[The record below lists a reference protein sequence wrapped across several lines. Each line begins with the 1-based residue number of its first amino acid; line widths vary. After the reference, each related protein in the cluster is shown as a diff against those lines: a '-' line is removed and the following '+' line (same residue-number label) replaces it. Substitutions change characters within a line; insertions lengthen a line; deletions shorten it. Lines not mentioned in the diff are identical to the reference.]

1 MGTLNRDDADL
12 MVQAVNSKIESL
24 VSQAVKNAP
33 NDKETEGRVL
43 SKNSDNTY
51 TILIKNA
58 KFTSIPQDRSLG
70 EIAINTIVKVKIP
83 NGQMS
88 NAYIC
93 AVVDGTISKN
103 GGGGSG
109 SVTSVDVIGT
119 AGIASSGGPIT
130 TSGSITVRHTN
141 SVAAKTTQSLY
152 PITFDAQ
159 GHITSSGSPVD
170 FPVVNNGKLTIQ
182 KNSEDIASFTANS
195 STDVIANISVPTKPE
210 DIGAEPSFTKNTAFN
225 KNFETNAANI
235 RMNGTASVGTST
247 NIPRADHTH
256 PTDTSRASQSDMAQA
271 QTDIED
277 LGIKL
282 DGEISARSIK
292 DNELDA
298 DILNLYEALGS
309 ETTARESADTN
320 LQTQITTNS
329 TDITTLKTSKL
340 DASKANI
347 NVMKDLGLTATDD
360 NVSLNKSYINISTQA
375 TSSESVNVP
384 LANDTTAGL
393 MSKSDYAQIRDNTAR
408 IEQLEGQNVR
418 LLYTA
423 SESPAAAQIQQ
434 FVIDSGYSDT
444 AQWPQIGV
452 VVQGSNHIWRYF
464 NNTNTWQDVGVDTVN
479 TFTNEIAGI
488 IKGSDT
494 NGKVYA
500 ETDGTGSVNGW
511 DALNTKVTN
520 NASAIATEITNR
532 TNADTTLQANIDS
545 EKTAREKADNNL
557 QSQINE
563 NKTAIEAEITN
574 RENAD
579 NSLQSQITTNA
590 TNIANKTRVIFRRWV

>member
-58 KFTSIPQDRSLG
+58 KFTNIPQDRSLG

-83 NGQMS
+83 NGQMT

-141 SVAAKTTQSLY
+141 SVPAKTTQALY
-152 PITFDAQ
+152 PITFDTQ

-182 KNSEDIASFTANS
+182 KNGEDIASFTANS
-195 STDVIANISVPTKPE
+195 STDVTANISVPTKPE

-225 KNFETNAANI
+225 KNFETNAGNI

-247 NIPRADHTH
+247 NIPRADHIH
-256 PTDTSRASQSDMAQA
+256 PTDTSRASQSDMIQA

-309 ETTARESADTN
+309 ETTARESADAN
-320 LQTQITTNS
+320 LQSQITTNS

-340 DASKANI
+340 DASKANT

-360 NVSLNKSYINISTQA
+360 NVTLDKSYINISTQEA
-375 TSSESVNVP
+375 SSNSINVP
-384 LANDTTAGL
+384 LASDTTAGL

-423 SESPAAAQIQQ
+423 SESPTAAQIQQ

-494 NGKVYA
+494 DGKVYA

-520 NASAIATEITNR
+520 NASAIAAEITNR
-532 TNADTTLQANIDS
+532 TSADATLQTNIDS
-545 EKTAREKADNNL
+545 EKTARENADNNL

-563 NKTAIEAEITN
+563 NKTAIEAETTN

-579 NSLQSQITTNA
+579 NSLQTQITTNA
-590 TNIANKTRVIFRRWV
+590 TNIANKTRVIFRRWS